1 MSGYEE
7 NNSGDTGVSGHDGAA
22 SAGPGRCDSGYSS
35 FDAFFGFTY
44 ESLES
49 LLLFFMAVM
58 ILGFPLELV
67 SKALPKVLL
76 SQRKLNLKQARVL
89 FVIMDSLS
97 TITVMRIVDEQ
108 MSGVYASDTSVL
120 VVAVV
125 MALLLMHDL
134 KQDKVQ

>member
-1 MSGYEE
+1 MKKTIAAILGYLVM
-7 NNSGDTGVSGHDGAA
+7 TVLLLLVLAGVILAIVVLM
-22 SAGPGRCDSGYSS
+22 R
-35 FDAFFGFTY
+35 FFGFTY

-49 LLLFFMAVM
+49 LLLFFMVVM

>member
-1 MSGYEE
+1 MKKTIAAILGYLVM
-7 NNSGDTGVSGHDGAA
+7 TVLLLLVLAGVILAIVVLM
-22 SAGPGRCDSGYSS
+22 R
-35 FDAFFGFTY
+35 FFGFTY

-58 ILGFPLELV
+58 ISGFPLELV

>member
-1 MSGYEE
+1 MKKTIAAILGYLVM
-7 NNSGDTGVSGHDGAA
+7 TVLLLLVLAGVILAIVVLM
-22 SAGPGRCDSGYSS
+22 R
-35 FDAFFGFTY
+35 FFGFTY

-76 SQRKLNLKQARVL
+76 SRRKLNLKQARIL

>member
-1 MSGYEE
+1 MKKTIAAILGYLVM
-7 NNSGDTGVSGHDGAA
+7 TVLLLLVLAGVILAIVVLM
-22 SAGPGRCDSGYSS
+22 R
-35 FDAFFGFTY
+35 FFGFTY

-89 FVIMDSLS
+89 FVIMTAFL
-97 TITVMRIVDEQ
+97 Q
-108 MSGVYASDTSVL
+108 
-120 VVAVV
+120 
-125 MALLLMHDL
+125 
-134 KQDKVQ
+134 

>member
-1 MSGYEE
+1 MKKTIAAILGYLVM
-7 NNSGDTGVSGHDGAA
+7 TVLLLLVLAGVILAIVVLM
-22 SAGPGRCDSGYSS
+22 R
-35 FDAFFGFTY
+35 FFGFTY

-58 ILGFPLELV
+58 ILGFLLELV

>member
-1 MSGYEE
+1 M
-7 NNSGDTGVSGHDGAA
+7 
-22 SAGPGRCDSGYSS
+22 
-35 FDAFFGFTY
+35 
-44 ESLES
+44 
-49 LLLFFMAVM
+49 FFMAVM